1 MSSSWHNRPQKC
13 MLSLQKIALS
23 SEYSCAVLLI
33 CCMLVD
39 MMIEIVWQDS
49 CTRRMLNSK
58 MFPTNKEVILG
69 LPTHPTKY
77 MLHSLAFWM
86 CLMNSIMSKLKKDM
100 QNDVMTHMHA
110 CYNNDRLSY
119 SSETSFTLSQHS
131 SCKTWNYITEHKL

>member
-1 MSSSWHNRPQKC
+1 
-13 MLSLQKIALS
+13 
-23 SEYSCAVLLI
+23 
-33 CCMLVD
+33 
-39 MMIEIVWQDS
+39 
-49 CTRRMLNSK
+49 
-58 MFPTNKEVILG
+58 MFPTSKEVILG

-77 MLHSLAFWM
+77 MLHSLAF
-86 CLMNSIMSKLKKDM
+86 LNVSYEFHNVKIKKDM

>member
-23 SEYSCAVLLI
+23 SEYSYAVLLI
-33 CCMLVD
+33 CCRQVD
-39 MMIEIVWQDS
+39 MMIQIVWQGS

-86 CLMNSIMSKLKKDM
+86 CLMNSIMSKLKKTCKM
-100 QNDVMTHMHA
+100 MLWPTCMHA
-110 CYNNDRLSY
+110 IIMTGYLTVLKLPLHY
-119 SSETSFTLSQHS
+119 HS
-131 SCKTWNYITEHKL
+131 ILPVKPGTI